1 MPTLEERIKEFNEL
15 EYRDQCR
22 YIVNK
27 LISLEYIG
35 IMHTVFFKRLQ
46 IILRNLP
53 LIYLR
58 TRNTN
63 NMHNQNH
70 IYKYE
75 FNVQFYPQSER
86 IFDDI
91 LYIRYKSILDIH
103 YDQNY
108 NHKFYINSKRHG
120 RIKMAITDEDI
131 QKDGFAF

>member
-27 LISLEYIG
+27 LISLEYVD

-108 NHKFYINSKRHG
+108 NQKFYINSKRHG

>member
-27 LISLEYIG
+27 PINLEYID
-35 IMHTVFFKRLQ
+35 IMHTAFFKRLQ
-46 IILRNLP
+46 IILRDLP

-70 IYKYE
+70 I
-75 FNVQFYPQSER
+75 
-86 IFDDI
+86 
-91 LYIRYKSILDIH
+91 
-103 YDQNY
+103 
-108 NHKFYINSKRHG
+108 
-120 RIKMAITDEDI
+120 
-131 QKDGFAF
+131 

>member
-27 LISLEYIG
+27 LISLEYID

-108 NHKFYINSKRHG
+108 NQKFYINSKRHG

>member
-27 LISLEYIG
+27 LISLEYID

-46 IILRNLP
+46 IILRDLP

-63 NMHNQNH
+63 SMHNQNH
-70 IYKYE
+70 I
-75 FNVQFYPQSER
+75 
-86 IFDDI
+86 
-91 LYIRYKSILDIH
+91 
-103 YDQNY
+103 
-108 NHKFYINSKRHG
+108 
-120 RIKMAITDEDI
+120 
-131 QKDGFAF
+131 